1 MPPVHVLKYDHDV
14 AEAYAKYRAVRP
26 EVLARLLEDS
36 AVDRGSRVLEVG
48 CGTGDYII
56 AVQFVT
62 GCTAFGVDISD
73 EMLAHAKRRDS
84 PVAFAPGTAEY
95 LAFAD
100 ASLDLVFTVD
110 VVQHLGEPANHYREA
125 HRVLAPGGHI
135 CTMTHSD
142 DMFRNSIVLS
152 RYFPETVA
160 VNLERY
166 PTGEALR
173 QQMIGAGFGALH
185 HDEIVYPA
193 EVGSSVL
200 YASKAYSTLHLIPE
214 EAFERGLAA
223 LERDLEAGPIAGERR
238 YLMLWATK

>member
-1 MPPVHVLKYDHDV
+1 MPGGLTYDRAV
-14 AEAYAKYRAVRP
+14 AASYARHRGVRP

-36 AVDRGSRVLEVG
+36 AVDRDSRVLEVG
-48 CGTGDYII
+48 CGTGDHII

-62 GCTAFGVDISD
+62 GCTAYGTDISE
-73 EMLAHAKRRDS
+73 EMLAHAGRRDA
-84 PVAFAPGTAEY
+84 PVSFAAGTAEY
-95 LAFAD
+95 LDFPD
-100 ASLDLVFTVD
+100 ASLDFVFTVD
-110 VVQHLGEPANHYREA
+110 VVQHLGGTAEHYREA
-125 HRVLAPGGHI
+125 YRVLAPGGHL

-166 PTGEALR
+166 PTIEALR
-173 QQMIGAGFGALH
+173 GQMTAAGFGDLH
-185 HDEIVYPA
+185 DDEITYPT
-193 EVGSSVL
+193 EVNNSAL

-214 EAFERGLAA
+214 QAFERGLAA
-223 LERDLEAGPIAGERR
+223 LEHDLEAGPITGERR